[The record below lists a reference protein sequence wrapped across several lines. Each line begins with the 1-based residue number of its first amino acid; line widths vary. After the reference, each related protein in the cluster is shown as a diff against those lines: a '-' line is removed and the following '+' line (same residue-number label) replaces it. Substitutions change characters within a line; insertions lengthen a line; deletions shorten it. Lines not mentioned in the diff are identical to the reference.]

1 MFRAVSLVDD
11 LDSNRYIGL
20 RFNLFHTWLNLFTCQ
35 PSTSSSMLSRH
46 PVASLA
52 VAAVLVTSPKGE
64 LRETWAI
71 FFTLRHNIFIFGS
84 FFSEFEQLSC
94 RSPWHHYCQVWHEA
108 WMNLPPICQLGSTTK
123 VTPTRI
129 PSSPKKILH
138 FTVPKS
144 PFRRH
149 QRPAPKIAIF
159 LPCQKQSHGMLN
171 RYPWSKAAS
180 HMKLGGKSMDENGTV
195 RYLRVS
201 IGNVRGPLFYVGFGT
216 IPSYTSY
223 W

>member
-64 LRETWAI
+64 LRETWAN
-71 FFTLRHNIFIFGS
+71 FFTLRHNNIF
-84 FFSEFEQLSC
+84 FFRQFFFRIWTAILQIPLTSLLSSMAWSMNESTSASWDQLQSH
-94 RSPWHHYCQVWHEA
+94 PNQNPKLH
-108 WMNLPPICQLGSTTK
+108 
-123 VTPTRI
+123 
-129 PSSPKKILH
+129 PKKSSISQYPNH
-138 FTVPKS
+138 HVAA
-144 PFRRH
+144 H

-201 IGNVRGPLFYVGFGT
+201 IKNVRGPLFYVGFGT

>member
-64 LRETWAI
+64 LRETWAN
-71 FFTLRHNIFIFGS
+71 FFTLRHNNIFIFGS

-123 VTPTRI
+123 SPQ
-129 PSSPKKILH
+129 PESQAPPKKSSISQYPNHHFAAINDLLLKLPFSCHARNRAMGCWTDILG
-138 FTVPKS
+138 PK
-144 PFRRH
+144 
-149 QRPAPKIAIF
+149 RPATWN
-159 LPCQKQSHGMLN
+159 L
-171 RYPWSKAAS
+171 
-180 HMKLGGKSMDENGTV
+180 
-195 RYLRVS
+195 
-201 IGNVRGPLFYVGFGT
+201 VGSRWMRMELSD
-216 IPSYTSY
+216 ISECP
-223 W
+223 